1 MNQFELNNGIKIP
14 QIGLGTFLLSPLE
27 AENSTYL
34 AIKNGYRLI
43 DTANAYMNEKGVG
56 RGIRRSG
63 VDRNELFISSKLWPS
78 EYSSPHA
85 VEDTLSRLGLEYLD
99 LLFIHQPTSNWRDGY
114 SQLVKAYKEHKI
126 LSIGVSNFEG
136 EYINELLSEFD
147 VIPQV
152 IQVECHPAFTQE
164 ELRNVVDKE
173 NIKIMSWFP
182 LGGRGMTNDII
193 GNPIVSSLATKYHK
207 TPSQIVLRWHV
218 EMGFIPIPGSKSET
232 HIKENVDIFDF
243 ALTKED
249 MDLMAKLN
257 RHTRKYIR
265 TDENLKQYQ
274 NMKLKYEE

>member
-1 MNQFELNNGIKIP
+1 MNYFELNNGIKIP

-56 RGIRRSG
+56 RGIKRSG

-78 EYSSPHA
+78 EYSNPHA
-85 VEDTLSRLGLEYLD
+85 VEDTLSRLGLDYLD
-99 LLFIHQPTSNWRDGY
+99 LLFIHQPTSNWREGY

-126 LSIGVSNFEG
+126 LSIGISNFKG

-147 VIPQV
+147 VVPQV

-164 ELRNVVDKE
+164 ELRKTADKE

-193 GNPIVSSLATKYHK
+193 GNPIVTSLASKYHK
-207 TPSQIVLRWHV
+207 TPAQIVLRWHV
-218 EMGFIPIPGSKSET
+218 EMGFVPIPGSKSEA

-257 RHTRKYIR
+257 THTRKYIR
-265 TDENLKQYQ
+265 TDENLKQYLS
-274 NMKLKYEE
+274 MKPKYEE